1 MKVFKD
7 FSHNFP
13 FHPKFGAGMSIFH
26 SANFF
31 YFFFSRTKETRL
43 PVERKLL
50 HQMSSG
56 FGTQQNN
63 SKDEPT
69 ITESMELQTIGPINS
84 LDTDPMIQL
93 TESQNAD
100 EFQYQKSMLTQ
111 SPSYRISVDSENINR
126 TTTASMKSFEKSPL
140 SMRYPQTN
148 HERFLE
154 PKYIKQTSL
163 DERKLISNSGV
174 SSIRSFR
181 RTPSY
186 HKSMNRLPSDLSINT
201 MSIEQDDILNHS
213 NLRDELLNCEQKE
226 LFQFL
231 SDDFDT
237 SNNYFSDTIG
247 FSSNVID
254 DDTESLIL
262 DTKEKCEI
270 FSPVRKTSNGSLKSN
285 FSNISN
291 SIFQKLEG
299 RRGGSI
305 AGSVDKLFNKTDLEN
320 KLKRLSDPLSYS
332 EYDKTDKLP
341 LVGNSEFDEI
351 IHSFDKE
358 LSELKSATSTL
369 NRRNLLNLRTSD
381 QELLD
386 KLSTINTPKV
396 VRRSKSNQIPAT
408 IESIKIKR
416 RSLEKQKKV
425 SDDDFNMM
433 SEIKKISEQLQA
445 PFNESMNQVLTSPR
459 MRRKDDFHSSF
470 DRIKRI
476 SLIDRVEECNENEL
490 IKVESERLPRKTFSI
505 DANLDTMS
513 LKSIGSNENLEKKI
527 DLRSRIHLDEQKLMD
542 ELNKSLQSFKNKEDN
557 AQNEDTEKVKSI
569 LTKKEKTKPLHTL
582 VSYVDDITVGGRR
595 NSKGVFVDPTSFP
608 SFGDQKPSKIPQD
621 CFPQKCYE
629 KMACWDNCI
638 VTEMGQFWMKVR
650 TAVLSVVDTP
660 AFEWFVLVLIF
671 ASSITLCFEDIHL
684 DANLPLK
691 QILYWTNFAFCLIF
705 TIEMILKWIGF
716 GLAKYFS
723 SFWTILDFI
732 IVFVSV
738 FSLLIEENEN
748 LKVLRSLRTLR
759 ALRPLRAISRWQG
772 MRIVVNALMYA
783 IPSIFNVLLVCL
795 VFWLIFSIMGVQF
808 FGGKFFKCVD
818 EEGELLPIEVCIL
831 FVVLFTFIAN
841 FNNNCFRSLMICNN
855 VLI

>member
-1 MKVFKD
+1 
-7 FSHNFP
+7 
-13 FHPKFGAGMSIFH
+13 
-26 SANFF
+26 
-31 YFFFSRTKETRL
+31 
-43 PVERKLL
+43 
-50 HQMSSG
+50 MSSG

-84 LDTDPMIQL
+84 LDTDPIIQM

-100 EFQYQKSMLTQ
+100 DFQYQKSMMTQ

-140 SMRYPQTN
+140 SLRYPSTN
-148 HERFLE
+148 HERFLD
-154 PKYIKQTSL
+154 PKCVKQTSL
-163 DERKLISNSGV
+163 DERKLNSH
-174 SSIRSFR
+174 SMRSFR

-201 MSIEQDDILNHS
+201 LSIEQDDILHQT

-231 SDDFDT
+231 SDDFDN

-247 FSSNVID
+247 FSSAVID
-254 DDTESLIL
+254 QDTESLIL
-262 DTKEKCEI
+262 DKEKCEI

-299 RRGGSI
+299 KRGGSI
-305 AGSVDKLFNKTDLEN
+305 AGSVDKLFNKNDLEN
-320 KLKRLSDPLSYS
+320 KLKRLSDPISYC
-332 EYDKTDKLP
+332 EYDKNDQLP
-341 LVGNSEFDEI
+341 LVGNSEFDDI

-386 KLSTINTPKV
+386 KLSSINTPKV
-396 VRRSKSNQIPAT
+396 VRRSKSNNVPAS

-425 SDDDFNMM
+425 SDDDFNMLA
-433 SEIKKISEQLQA
+433 EIKKISEQLQA
-445 PFNESMNQVLTSPR
+445 PFNETNSVSPR

-476 SLIDRVEECNENEL
+476 SLIDRVEECNENET

-513 LKSIGSNENLEKKI
+513 LKSIGSNEKLEKI
-527 DLRSRIHLDEQKLMD
+527 DLRGRIPMDEHKLME

-557 AQNEDTEKVKSI
+557 EQNEVKSI
-569 LTKKEKTKPLHTL
+569 LTKKEKHFAQKPLHTL

-608 SFGDQKPSKIPQD
+608 SFGDRKPSKIPQD

-629 KMACWDNCI
+629 KMTCWDTCI
-638 VTEMGQFWMKVR
+638 VTELGKFWTKVR

-684 DANLPLK
+684 DSNIPLK
-691 QILYWTNFAFCLIF
+691 KILYWTNFAFCLIF
-705 TIEMILKWIGF
+705 MIEMFLKWIGF

-818 EEGELLPIEVCIL
+818 EEGELLPIDVSTF
-831 FVVLFTFIAN
+831 FVVFSSSFG
-841 FNNNCFRSLMICNN
+841 FNE
-855 VLI
+855 